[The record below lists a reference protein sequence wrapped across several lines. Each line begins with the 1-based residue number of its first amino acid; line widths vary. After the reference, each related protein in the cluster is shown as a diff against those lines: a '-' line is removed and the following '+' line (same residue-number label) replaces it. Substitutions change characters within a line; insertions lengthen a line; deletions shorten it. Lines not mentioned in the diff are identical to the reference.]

1 MAAISQLPR
10 TTSITGNS
18 LFIVTENGVSKVVS
32 FDFIKA
38 NITGFSGSFG
48 FQGSAGLQG
57 FIGSAGL
64 GYTGS
69 TGPKGDTGS
78 PGGYTG
84 SAGRG
89 LVGYIGSPGFIGRD
103 GYVGSEG
110 PRAYTGSQGP
120 GGEFAGMGYVG
131 SQGTQGNLG
140 YTGSASS
147 VINLSGLSQSI
158 IPSAALA
165 FDIGTTTTFWR
176 TGYFSAVVANYVVD
190 YLGNSLVGGAGG
202 FTGSRG
208 GGFTGSAGPFVAYV
222 GSQGAAGSPGGY
234 TGSAGT
240 AVAYVGSQ
248 GAAGSPGGYIGSR
261 GYTGSVG
268 PTGSNGAGFVGSIGS
283 RGYGGSQ
290 GNIGY
295 TGSSASGGGVGL
307 TSRQTLSGVTGSL
320 ANSATGTFT
329 INGYKSYA
337 LLKVQTSAAAWV
349 RIYSSLA
356 AQASDASRTSFTE
369 PLPGSGVIAEV
380 ITTAAATQLITPA
393 AIGFNDDSPAVSTI
407 YLRVTNQS
415 GSTAAITVTLTTLQL
430 EA

>member
-57 FIGSAGL
+57 FVGSAGL

-120 GGEFAGMGYVG
+120 AGEFAGMGYVG

-190 YLGNSLVGGAGG
+190 YLGNSLVGGANGY
-202 FTGSRG
+202 TGSRG
-208 GGFTGSAGPFVAYV
+208 GGFVGSAGP
-222 GSQGAAGSPGGY
+222 QGDPGSPGGY

-248 GAAGSPGGYIGSR
+248 GAAGSPGGFMGSR
-261 GYTGSVG
+261 GYIGSQGYAGSTGQ
-268 PTGSNGAGFVGSIGS
+268 GFVGSKGYSGS
-283 RGYGGSQ
+283 FGFVGSL
-290 GNIGY
+290 GPVGY
-295 TGSSASGGGVGL
+295 TGSPGTGGGGVGL

-369 PLPGSGVIAEV
+369 PLPGSGVIAEI

-393 AIGFNDDSPAVSTI
+393 AIGFNDDSPAASTI

>member
-10 TTSITGNS
+10 TTSITPDS
-18 LFIVTENGVSKVVS
+18 LFLVTENGVSKVVS

-48 FQGSAGLQG
+48 FQGSQGSTG

-64 GYTGS
+64 GFTGS
-69 TGPKGDTGS
+69 TGPKGD
-78 PGGYTG
+78 PGPPNGYTG
-84 SAGRG
+84 STGRG
-89 LVGYIGSPGFIGRD
+89 LSGYIGSPGFIGRD

-120 GGEFAGMGYVG
+120 GGEFAGMGYGG
-131 SQGTQGNLG
+131 SQGIQGNLG

-147 VINLSGLSQSI
+147 VVNLSGLAQSI

-165 FDIGTTTTFWR
+165 FDIGSTTTYWR

-208 GGFTGSAGPFVAYV
+208 GGYV
-222 GSQGAAGSPGGY
+222 GSSGLKGDPGSPGGY
-234 TGSAGT
+234 TGSAGLF
-240 AVAYVGSQ
+240 VAYVGSQ

-295 TGSSASGGGVGL
+295 TGSGSAGGGGVGL
-307 TSRQTLSGVTGSL
+307 TSRQTLSGVTSSL
-320 ANSATGTFT
+320 ANSASGTFT
-329 INGYKSYA
+329 ITGYKSYA

-356 AQASDASRTSFTE
+356 SQTSDASRTSFTD
-369 PLPGSGVIAEV
+369 PLPGSGVIAEI
-380 ITTAAATQLITPA
+380 ITTGASTQIITPA
-393 AIGFNDDSPAVSTI
+393 ALGFNDDSPATSTI

-415 GSTAAITVTLTTLQL
+415 GATAAITVTLTALQL